1 MIQEHGIKIYG
12 QSDLPVSIRLLE
24 KKIGQEVRTLSERL
38 PSNLIDGL
46 LSSYDGGARYV
57 LVGVPEDIGPRANC
71 GRGGA
76 DGGWQ
81 AFLSKFLNMQSNRY
95 LNGNDVLVLGHV
107 DLDDVLEGTQS
118 LDNAQDKDRG
128 TLREKCAQIDDLVYP
143 VVYAIV
149 SAGMKPIV
157 IGGGHN
163 NAYPIIKA
171 TSDALKSDGRISESG
186 IAAINCD
193 PHLDFRAL
201 EGRHSGNPF
210 SYAFNQGHLGAYFA
224 VAIHECYNSE
234 EMLDRIDNINRE
246 SERIGYATFEEIL
259 IKRMS
264 LREATDVG
272 IKFLQRFNLPIGL
285 ELDLD
290 SISGMPVSA
299 ATQSGITVEDARA
312 YVQRVAIKTDVPY
325 LHLAEGAPTHS
336 ADGKTIVGK
345 TLAYLVS
352 DFIKADKSRAT

>member
-1 MIQEHGIKIYG
+1 MNPDPQIIIYD
-12 QSDLPVSIRLLE
+12 QNDLPVGARPLE
-24 KKIGQEVRTLSERL
+24 KKVGEEVKVLSDRE
-38 PSNLIDGL
+38 SVNLADSL
-46 LSSYDGGARYV
+46 ASSHGGGVQYV
-57 LVGVPEDIGPRANC
+57 LLGVPEDIGPRANC

-95 LNGNDVLVLGHV
+95 LSGNDILVLGHV
-107 DLDDVLEGTQS
+107 DLDDVLEGSQT
-118 LDNAQDKDRG
+118 LDNTTGRDLSA
-128 TLREKCAQIDDLVYP
+128 LRERCAQIDERVYQ

-149 SAGMKPIV
+149 SSRMKPIV

-171 TSDALKSDGRISESG
+171 TSDALKSDGRLSESG

-210 SYAFNQGHLGAYFA
+210 SYAFDQGHLAAYFA
-224 VAIHECYNSE
+224 VAIHEGYNSE
-234 EMLDRIDNINRE
+234 EMLTRIDEINRE
-246 SERIGYATFEEIL
+246 RERISYATFEEL
-259 IKRMS
+259 
-264 LREATDVG
+264 LRERILLRDATDRG
-272 IKFLQRFNLPIGL
+272 IEFLQRFNLPIGL

-299 ATQSGITVEDARA
+299 ATPSGITIEDARA
-312 YVQRVAIKTDVPY
+312 YVQRVASKTDAPY
-325 LHLAEGAPTHS
+325 LHLAEGAPTHN

-345 TLAYLVS
+345 ALAYLVS
-352 DFIKADKSRAT
+352 DFIKSDKSRAA